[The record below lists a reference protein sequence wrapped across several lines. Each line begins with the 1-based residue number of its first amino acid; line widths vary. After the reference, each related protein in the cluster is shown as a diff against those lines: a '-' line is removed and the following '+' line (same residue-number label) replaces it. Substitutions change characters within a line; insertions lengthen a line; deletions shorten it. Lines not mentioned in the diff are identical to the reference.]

1 MSDPY
6 HGLTRTEYLCQLAE
20 EYEVSKS
27 LVFTLAHMLGP
38 DEDFDGLITELE
50 DNSDMMED

>member
-6 HGLTRTEYLCQLAE
+6 HGLTRLQYLSQLAK
-20 EYEVSKS
+20 EYGVSYS
-27 LVFTLAHMLGP
+27 LVFDLAYMLGP
-38 DEDFDGLITELE
+38 EEDFDGLIIELE